1 MKNEILCNKDV
12 PVEAIVKNLLIENKN
27 LKSKISELKQ
37 ELSIKNNAIKS
48 FKKWQSKVR
57 TYKLGYWLVNDIKLL
72 EPPMSDDSVKLITKL
87 LGNFEHYKTRLRNLE
102 NAYNTYL
109 KCFNEA
115 KENKE
120 IQDLINRIL

>member
-1 MKNEILCNKDV
+1 MKNNILCNKDV
-12 PVEAIVKNLLIENKN
+12 PTETIVKQLLIENKT
-27 LKSKISELKQ
+27 LKNKISELKQ
-37 ELSIKNNAIKS
+37 ELNNKNNAIKA

-72 EPPMSDDSVKLITKL
+72 EPPISDDSVKLMTKL
-87 LGNFEHYKTRLRNLE
+87 LGNFEHYKTRLRNLKS
-102 NAYNTYL
+102 AYNTYL

-120 IQDLINRIL
+120 IQDLINRIQ